1 MNRDHLLPTERP
13 SRRPAAMRRLLAGAC
28 AALLVNGS
36 MATIPSMTAAA
47 IAAPAPGRGIS
58 FSFVNAPLAEVVA
71 SVVGDGMG
79 RPFTIAPTLQGR
91 ITLISDRPLSPAQAL
106 AQLDAALRDVGAQ
119 AVERERAVQIVPYA
133 PPPPAP
139 PAAVPEPIEEVVA
152 VGAVD
157 AMALLGVLRAMLPP
171 GVSASIAQSGGIRL
185 VGPTADRR
193 DAAELIRLFDTQ
205 LAGRSFT
212 MVQLDAGAPADII
225 KEMETLSRGSG
236 DVQLLP
242 IERAGAILVIGDAGQ
257 AAQAVKTIQALDQG
271 GSFGNRQLFIYPV
284 AHGRASDLARVL
296 GGLYGTTLESDRDS
310 AANQMPGLV
319 DPATERGRARSRG
332 GSGSLTGSSIAT
344 DNGSGASGLV
354 DRPARTAIEEEA
366 LAFGNDHVRIVA
378 DERSNSLAVLASR
391 GEWRLIQDFLRR
403 LDVQPLQVYIEATIA
418 EVSLNDRL
426 QYGLQWFF
434 RSGDFTGA
442 LSDADNGSVN
452 PRPPGFSGV
461 FDNLSDVRVV
471 LDALKAV
478 TKVKVISSPQLTVL
492 NNQTATLQVGADV
505 PVATRSAV
513 SVVDPDAPIVNNIE
527 FRPTGVILRVT
538 PRANAGGMVTV
549 DIEQEV
555 SDVITTDTSNLDS
568 PTIQQ
573 RRVESTVAVRSGETI
588 ALAGLIQDRDENGR
602 RGLPILSSI
611 PILGGLFGTKTR
623 LVGRTELLVLM
634 TPRLLS
640 SGDDIKQLTEELR
653 ARLSGLPTGR

>member
-1 MNRDHLLPTERP
+1 M
-13 SRRPAAMRRLLAGAC
+13 LLAPPV
-28 AALLVNGS
+28 AAVPL
-36 MATIPSMTAAA
+36 MQQPSAA
-47 IAAPAPGRGIS
+47 AAPAAGRGIS
-58 FSFVNAPLAEVVA
+58 FSFVNAPVAEVVA
-71 SVVGDGMG
+71 SIVGDGMG
-79 RPFTIAPTLQGR
+79 RPYSIAPSITGR
-91 ITLISDRPLSPAQAL
+91 ISISTDRPLSAADAL

-119 AVERERAVQIVPYA
+119 IVERDRMVQVVPYV
-133 PPPPAP
+133 PPPPAQAAP
-139 PAAVPEPIEEVVA
+139 PPEPVEEIVA

-157 AMALLGVLRAMLPP
+157 PVALLGVLRAMLPP
-171 GVSASIAQSGGIRL
+171 DISASLAQGGIRL
-185 VGPTADRR
+185 VGPTRDRQ

-225 KEMETLSRGSG
+225 KEMETAFPGSSG
-236 DVQLLP
+236 AQLVP
-242 IERAGAILVIGDAGQ
+242 IDRAGAILVIGDAGQ

-296 GGLYGTTLESDRDS
+296 GGLYGTKVESDHDS
-310 AANQMPGLV
+310 AASQRPGLV
-319 DPATERGRARSRG
+319 DTTFEQNRSQASTTDSYSGGTSG
-332 GSGSLTGSSIAT
+332 GSQ
-344 DNGSGASGLV
+344 SGMSGLI
-354 DRPARTAIEEEA
+354 DRPAREAAEEEA
-366 LAFGNDHVRIVA
+366 IAFGNDHVRIVA

-418 EVSLNDRL
+418 EVTLNDRL

-434 RSGDFTGA
+434 RSGNFSGQ
-442 LSDADNGSVN
+442 LSDADDGSID

-461 FDNLSDVRVV
+461 FDNLSDVRIV

-573 RRVESTVAVRSGETI
+573 RRVESTVSVRSGETI

-611 PILGGLFGTKTR
+611 PVIGGLFGTKTR

-634 TPRLLS
+634 TPRLIDS
-640 SGDDIKQLTEELR
+640 SADVRQLTEELR
-653 ARLSGLPTGR
+653 ARLSGLPTGQ

>member
-1 MNRDHLLPTERP
+1 MNTYPPHPIPSPTNRP
-13 SRRPAAMRRLLAGAC
+13 VRPRRLLAGSC
-28 AALLVNGS
+28 AALILHAAVAVMPGG
-36 MATIPSMTAAA
+36 IETAAL
-47 IAAPAPGRGIS
+47 AAPSSGRGIS

-71 SVVGDGMG
+71 SVVGDGIG
-79 RPFTIAPTLQGR
+79 RPFTIAPTVQGR
-91 ITLISDRPLSPAQAL
+91 ITLIAEQPLSPAQAL
-106 AQLDAALRDVGAQ
+106 SRLDAALRDVGAQ
-119 AVERERAVQIVPYA
+119 VVQRDGTVQIVPYV

-139 PAAVPEPIEEVVA
+139 PAAAPEPVEEVVP
-152 VGAVD
+152 VGSVD
-157 AMALLGVLRAMLPP
+157 AIALLGVLRAMLPP
-171 GVSASIAQSGGIRL
+171 GVSASIAQGGGIRL
-185 VGPTADRR
+185 VGPTIDRR

-212 MVQLDAGAPADII
+212 MVQLDAGTPADII
-225 KEMETLSRGSG
+225 REMETLSRGSG
-236 DVQLLP
+236 AQLLP
-242 IERAGAILVIGDAGQ
+242 IDRAGAILVIGEAGQ

-296 GGLYGTTLESDRDS
+296 GGLYGTSLESDRDS
-310 AANQMPGLV
+310 AANQLPGLA
-319 DPATERGRARSRG
+319 DPAMERGRARSRG
-332 GSGSLTGSSIAT
+332 GSGGFAGSVAT
-344 DNGSGASGLV
+344 DGGTAASGLV
-354 DRPARTAIEEEA
+354 DRPARTAMEEEA
-366 LAFGNDHVRIVA
+366 LAFGNDRVRIVA

-434 RSGDFTGA
+434 RSGNFTGA

-452 PRPPGFSGV
+452 ARPPGFSGI
-461 FDNLSDVRVV
+461 FDNLSDVRIV

-555 SDVITTDTSNLDS
+555 SDVVTTDTSNLDS

-588 ALAGLIQDRDENGR
+588 ALAGLIQDRDESGR

-611 PILGGLFGTKTR
+611 PVLGGLFGTKTR

-634 TPRLLS
+634 TPRLLT
-640 SGDDIKQLTEELR
+640 SGEDIRHLTEELR
-653 ARLSGLPTGR
+653 TRLAGLPTGR

>member
-1 MNRDHLLPTERP
+1 MNGYIDVPAQST
-13 SRRPAAMRRLLAGAC
+13 SRRPALIRKLLTGGCAFMLLGTSLASPVLTASPARAFAMAE
-28 AALLVNGS
+28 
-36 MATIPSMTAAA
+36 
-47 IAAPAPGRGIS
+47 GRGLT
-58 FSFVNAPLAEVVA
+58 FSFVNAPLAEVIA
-71 SVVGDGMG
+71 SIVGDGMG
-79 RPFTIAPTLQGR
+79 RPYSIAPSLQGR
-91 ITLISDRPLSPAQAL
+91 ITIISDHPLSSVQAL
-106 AQLDAALRDVGAQ
+106 AQLDAALRDAGAQ
-119 AVERERAVQIVPYA
+119 IVERDRMVQVIPYVPPP

-139 PAAVPEPIEEVVA
+139 MPEPVEEVVP
-152 VGAVD
+152 VGNVD
-157 AMALLGVLRAMLPP
+157 AVALLGVLKAMLPP
-171 GVSASIAQSGGIRL
+171 GVSASMAQGGGIRL

-193 DAAELIRLFDTQ
+193 DAADLIRLFDSR
-205 LAGRSFT
+205 LAGRSFA
-212 MVQLDAGAPADII
+212 MVQLDAGKPADII
-225 KEMETLSRGSG
+225 REMETLDPSG
-236 DVQLLP
+236 GVQLLP
-242 IERAGAILVIGDAGQ
+242 IERAGAILVIGDAGR
-257 AAQAVKTIQALDQG
+257 AGQAVKTIHALDQG

-296 GGLYGTTLESDRDS
+296 GGLYGTMPESERDS
-310 AANQMPGLV
+310 AASQKPGLTEQS
-319 DPATERGRARSRG
+319 PAQGRNQPRGDTGFASG
-332 GSGSLTGSSIAT
+332 GTASGG
-344 DNGSGASGLV
+344 GGASGLV
-354 DRPARTAIEEEA
+354 DRPARAAAEEEA

-434 RSGDFTGA
+434 RSGNFTGT
-442 LSDADNGSVN
+442 LSDADNGSVQ
-452 PRPPGFSGV
+452 PRAPGFSGV

-573 RRVESTVAVRSGETI
+573 RRVESTVSVRSGETI

-611 PILGGLFGTKTR
+611 PVLGGLFGTKTR

-634 TPRLLS
+634 TPRLIS
-640 SGDDIKQLTEELR
+640 SGDDIRQLTDELR
-653 ARLSGLPTGR
+653 ARLSGLPTGG